1 MKIFVYSI
9 DFLNDFKMKFIKV
22 KKLWI
27 ASFILLIAIA
37 CSKVPLTGRRQLSL
51 IPESEMIS
59 LSLTQY
65 GQFLKENKVS
75 TDQTKTAMVRRVGER
90 IAKAVESYMAQ
101 AGLSDNLKGYQWEF
115 NLIENKEV
123 NAWCMPG
130 GKVVVY
136 TGLLPVAQN
145 DEGLATVLG
154 HEIAHAVARHGSER
168 MSQQLI
174 AQLGSTTLSAA
185 LADKPQA
192 TQQIANAAFGIGS
205 QVGVLLPFSRKQES
219 EADHLGL
226 IFMAMAGYNPQTAVA
241 FWQRMSQIGGSSS
254 TPEFLSTHPVNSTRI
269 RDIQKELPEAMKYY
283 RGSK

>member
-1 MKIFVYSI
+1 MI
-9 DFLNDFKMKFIKV
+9 LKMKNTRIKN
-22 KKLWI
+22 LWSVI
-27 ASFILLIAIA
+27 FILLITIA

-75 TDQTKTAMVRRVGER
+75 TDQAKTAMVRRVGEK

-101 AGLSDNLKGYQWEF
+101 AGLSENLKGYQWEF
-115 NLIENKEV
+115 NLVESPEV

-136 TGLLPVAQN
+136 SGLLPVAQN
-145 DEGLATVLG
+145 EEGLATVMG

-174 AQLGSTTLSAA
+174 AQLGSTSLSAA

-192 TQQIANAAFGIGS
+192 TQQIAAAAFGLGT

-226 IFMAMAGYNPQTAVA
+226 IFMAMAGFNPQSSLA
-241 FWQRMSQIGGSSS
+241 FWQRMGQQTKTSM
-254 TPEFLSTHPVNSTRI
+254 PEFLSTHPVNSTRI
-269 RDIQKELPEAMKYY
+269 RDLQKELPEAMKYY
-283 RGSK
+283 KRSR

>member
-1 MKIFVYSI
+1 MI
-9 DFLNDFKMKFIKV
+9 LKMKNTRIKN
-22 KKLWI
+22 LWSVI
-27 ASFILLIAIA
+27 FILLITIA

-75 TDQTKTAMVRRVGER
+75 TDQAKTAMVRRVGER

-101 AGLSDNLKGYQWEF
+101 AGLSENLKGYQWEF
-115 NLIENKEV
+115 NLVESPEV

-136 TGLLPVAQN
+136 SGLLPVAQN
-145 DEGLATVLG
+145 EEGLATVMG

-174 AQLGSTTLSAA
+174 AQLGSTSLSAA

-192 TQQIANAAFGIGS
+192 TQQIAAAAFGLGT

-226 IFMAMAGYNPQTAVA
+226 IFMAMAGFNPQSSLA
-241 FWQRMSQIGGSSS
+241 FWQRMGQQTKTSM
-254 TPEFLSTHPVNSTRI
+254 PEFLSTHPVNSTRI

-283 RGSK
+283 KRSR

>member
-1 MKIFVYSI
+1 MI
-9 DFLNDFKMKFIKV
+9 LKMKNTRIKN
-22 KKLWI
+22 LWSVI
-27 ASFILLIAIA
+27 FILLITIA

-75 TDQTKTAMVRRVGER
+75 TDQAKTAMVRRVGER

-101 AGLSDNLKGYQWEF
+101 AGLSENLKGYQWEF
-115 NLIENKEV
+115 NLVESPEV

-136 TGLLPVAQN
+136 SGLLPVAQN
-145 DEGLATVLG
+145 EEGLATVMG

-174 AQLGSTTLSAA
+174 AQLGSTSLSAA

-192 TQQIANAAFGIGS
+192 TQQIAAAAFGLGT

-226 IFMAMAGYNPQTAVA
+226 IFMAMAGFNPQSSLA
-241 FWQRMSQIGGSSS
+241 FWQRMGQQTKTSM
-254 TPEFLSTHPVNSTRI
+254 PEFLSTHPVNSTRI
-269 RDIQKELPEAMKYY
+269 RDLQKELPEAMKYY
-283 RGSK
+283 KRSR